1 MEIVPLLESAGKSL
15 SLSKPVTI
23 NLVSSIVSPAVSE
36 QFKIRAMKCLLN
48 NIDSL
53 AQVEQSQLD

>member
-1 MEIVPLLESAGKSL
+1 
-15 SLSKPVTI
+15 
-23 NLVSSIVSPAVSE
+23 LVSSIISPAVSE
-36 QFKIRAMKCLLN
+36 QFKIRAIKCLLN